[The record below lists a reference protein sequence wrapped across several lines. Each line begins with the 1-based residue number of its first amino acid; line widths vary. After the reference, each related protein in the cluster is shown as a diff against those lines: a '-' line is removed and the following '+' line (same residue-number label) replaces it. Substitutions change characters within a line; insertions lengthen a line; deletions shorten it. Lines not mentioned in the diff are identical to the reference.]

1 MVKILVIGELCID
14 RFVYCEIKRL
24 CPEAPV
30 PVLNPVYSTTNNGMA
45 GNVVENLKFLLPDG
59 DIVHWSQHNKIEKTR
74 YVEKK
79 SNQMITRVDD
89 GELEPCN
96 GIGFLSPEQKKTIM
110 ESDVVIISDYNKGYV
125 NEQMISEIS
134 KIARLSILDTKKKL
148 SWETIKDVTF
158 IKLNETEYNN
168 NKILVDDNPEK
179 FIVTLGSKGAMYL
192 GKIFSSPKPQET
204 IDVSGAGD
212 TFVSSFIS
220 FYLKSKNVEE
230 SIFFANDV
238 CSDVVNKKGVSLPDK
253 KYTEYL
259 KGVL

>member
-1 MVKILVIGELCID
+1 MEITVIGELCND
-14 RFVYCEIKRL
+14 VFVYGETKRL
-24 CPEAPV
+24 SPEAPV
-30 PVLNPVYSTTNNGMA
+30 PVFNPLHTEINPGMA

-96 GIGFLSPEQKKTIM
+96 SIGFLSPEQKKTIM

-125 NEQMISEIS
+125 NEQIINEIS
-134 KIARLSILDTKKKL
+134 RLARLTILDTKKKL

-158 IKLNETEYNN
+158 VKLNETEYKN
-168 NKILVDDNPEK
+168 NKSLVDEYPEK

-253 KYTEYL
+253 KYTE
-259 KGVL
+259 